1 MFPFKV
7 QELYSIITRGSLYA
21 GSSDTSAPKPQLWG
35 VLCWGGE
42 PVVTCLQAFK
52 LVKSMGCSDWSLVS
66 RKSVAEV
73 C

>member
-1 MFPFKV
+1 MPAAAIL
-7 QELYSIITRGSLYA
+7 Q
-21 GSSDTSAPKPQLWG
+21 PQSRNSG
-35 VLCWGGE
+35 ASCVGGGE